1 MNEESGGTSGAWVEL
16 GPDLRGWLARPER
29 IEGAP
34 GIALFIEAFGVN
46 QHMRNVAARFA
57 GAGYLA
63 IVPDIYH
70 GKTFAYGDMD
80 HVLAEIRALD
90 EGRVIQETA
99 RSLERL
105 AAEGAEGRPA
115 VAGYCLGGRLAFRAG
130 LELGE
135 RLAAVVSYY
144 GGGIAPEQD
153 RFGREPLAG
162 RAAEMGAPI
171 LLHYGTEDQSIGAEE
186 HGRVAA
192 ALSQARKR
200 YLMSVYPGA
209 GHGFDCNERP
219 SYHAEASAEAWRL
232 TLEFLAAHRGH

>member
-1 MNEESGGTSGAWVEL
+1 MNKSSGEASAGWIDLA
-16 GPDLRGWLARPER
+16 PDLRAWLAKPQRVEQ
-29 IEGAP
+29 AP

-46 QHMRNVAARFA
+46 AHMRNVAGRFA
-57 GAGYLA
+57 AAGYVA

-70 GKTFAYGDMD
+70 GKTFDYGDMD
-80 HVLAEIRALD
+80 SVLPQIRALD
-90 EGRVIQETA
+90 EKRVMQETA
-99 RSLERL
+99 LALERL
-105 AAEGAEGRPA
+105 AQEGAAGPPA

-144 GGGIAPEQD
+144 GGGIGPEQE

-162 RAAEMGAPI
+162 RASEMGAPI
-171 LLHYGTEDQSIGAEE
+171 LLHYGSEDQSIAADE

-192 ALSQARKR
+192 ALSRAGKR

-219 SYHAEASAEAWRL
+219 SYHPAASAEAWDL
-232 TLEFLAAHRGH
+232 TLEFLAAHRHH